1 MNDPS
6 TIPPTDEETPVSQGK
21 PHRPISQ
28 IESLIRRHPLAAGL
42 ATVGIGCAI
51 GLVARDL
58 LMPPPSPRNRIL
70 SLLEEIQDRLHE
82 YADPVYDRASHL
94 ADDGVKAAKHG
105 LDSARSSKLGSRL
118 SHLFS

>member
-6 TIPPTDEETPVSQGK
+6 VFPPTDEETPVTQGT
-21 PHRPISQ
+21 PRAPISQ
-28 IESLIRRHPLAAGL
+28 IECLIRRHPLAAGL

-51 GLVARDL
+51 GLVAREL

-70 SLLEEIQDRLHE
+70 HLLEEIQDRLHE
-82 YADPVYDRASHL
+82 YADPVYDQASHL
-94 ADDGVKAAKHG
+94 ADDGVKAAKRG
-105 LDSARSSKLGSRL
+105 MDAAASSKLGSRL